1 MKYRDFTQ
9 AQLEQIGN
17 AKTIGGDW
25 LIEAFEDRG
34 VLCFQPVRVHRA
46 FEAMIKC
53 TDVLGNIAFIHTDD
67 GKHWRCTLNNGIPAG
82 FSYAIG
88 ASNEMELKARLRRVT
103 TPTDALL
110 TVKEFAYSRY
120 KVELV

>member
-1 MKYRDFTQ
+1 VKYRDFTQ

-17 AKTIGGDW
+17 VKAIGGDW
-25 LIEAFEDRG
+25 LIEAFQDDG
-34 VLCFQPVRVHRA
+34 VIWYQPVRVHRA

-53 TDVLGNIAFIHTDD
+53 TDALGNIAFIHTDD
-67 GKHWRCTLNNGIPAG
+67 GKNWRCTLNNGMSAA

-88 ASNEMELKARLRRVT
+88 SSKEMELKARLRRVT
-103 TPTDALL
+103 SPTEALI
-110 TVKEFAYSRY
+110 TVKEFAYTTY